1 MSELIW
7 MLNVWSW
14 WATVWHSN
22 EVHVCSISNTT
33 RSQTCTS
40 GFKVSVP
47 VLHLGNRPY
56 ITIFSTKTHL
66 QDYTSQTPGN
76 TPSVHT
82 RQISIHEHN
91 HITTQTPQVYA
102 SVRTYLMSSLSFLFS
117 LPLFWTMSLT
127 IIFSGRKQPCILHL
141 LLFPMKQQHCLYP
154 ICHRPLPPIISAVSP
169 LSHTLPLMCSDACTM
184 PVKFFVPAVS
194 LHLSHFTHFTFS
206 HFCMAWHSLTHSSTS
221 ITNSSFHAHC
231 TLFPDIHV
239 HVSFFTCTSQ
249 DTTSLQ
255 SHTDMFMKT
264 TQVFRLATDHTTQ
277 FTLIQINL
285 IK

>member
-56 ITIFSTKTHL
+56 IKNFSTKTHL
-66 QDYTSQTPGN
+66 QDYISQTPGH

-82 RQISIHEHN
+82 HMAISIHEHN
-91 HITTQTPQVYA
+91 HITTQTPQVYV

-127 IIFSGRKQPCILHL
+127 IIFSGQKQPCILHL
-141 LLFPMKQQHCLYP
+141 QCTPFPDEPAAM
-154 ICHRPLPPIISAVSP
+154 S
-169 LSHTLPLMCSDACTM
+169 LS
-184 PVKFFVPAVS
+184 S
-194 LHLSHFTHFTFS
+194 LSS
-206 HFCMAWHSLTHSSTS
+206 SSTS
-221 ITNSSFHAHC
+221 AHLRSFSFVPHASSDVQRC
-231 TLFPDIHV
+231 LSSSLF
-239 HVSFFTCTSQ
+239 
-249 DTTSLQ
+249 
-255 SHTDMFMKT
+255 
-264 TQVFRLATDHTTQ
+264 
-277 FTLIQINL
+277 
-285 IK
+285 